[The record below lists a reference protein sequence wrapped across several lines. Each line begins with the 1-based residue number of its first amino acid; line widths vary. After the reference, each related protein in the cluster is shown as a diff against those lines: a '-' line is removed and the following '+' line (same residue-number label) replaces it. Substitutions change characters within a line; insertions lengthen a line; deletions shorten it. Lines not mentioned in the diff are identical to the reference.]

1 MSFHSCHNYRST
13 WGNRRSLLRIGSL
26 GLAGLSLSQWF
37 ASLALGD
44 DSHAE
49 SNRNRPRLKARAKNV
64 IFLHQHGGPSHIDTF
79 DMKPDAPSGIRGEFQ
94 PIASAVPGLQVCEH
108 LPRWANSLDMWAQ
121 IRSVH
126 HKMKNHNSA
135 GYYCLTGKAPPTDDQ
150 RLRDSLELYPAYGSV
165 ISKMLG
171 PIQSGMPPFV
181 AFPHVVRD
189 GSVTPGQ
196 HASFL
201 GKSFDPFYFGSDP
214 NEKAFALPE
223 LELPANVD
231 LGRLERRRQLLNV
244 VDAQLALKERSSVA
258 EGMSQ
263 FQQQA
268 LSILSAPG
276 LKQALDISR
285 EPDWLRDAYGRTTY
299 GQSCLLARRLIEAG
313 TRFVTVY
320 FSSGIGGKG
329 SEGWDT
335 HQDNFTDLKN
345 RLLPITDQTVPTLI
359 ADLRSRGLLD
369 ETLVIW
375 MGEFGRG
382 PKIGDRDGKGRNHW
396 PECYTVMMAVAV
408 LQAARFTAK
417 ATRKEPFLR
426 QILCV
431 QKISLPLS
439 IGPSAS
445 ILLPRSS
452 TRSRVHCRSVRVN
465 RCSRFSPNCW
475 LYYRL

>member
-1 MSFHSCHNYRST
+1 MHGCRSYQA
-13 WGNRRSLLRIGSL
+13 WNLNRRSALRIGTL
-26 GLAGLSLSQWF
+26 GLAGLCLPETLR
-37 ASLALGD
+37 AEARVGAALPGAAT
-44 DSHAE
+44 SKAT
-49 SNRNRPRLKARAKNV
+49 PLKRRAKNV

-79 DMKPDAPSGIRGEFQ
+79 DMKPAAPAGIRGEFQ
-94 PIASAVPGLQVCEH
+94 PIASSLTGVPITEH
-108 LPRWANSLDMWAQ
+108 LPRWGQMLHLWGQ
-121 IRSVH
+121 VRSVH

-165 ISKMLG
+165 VSKFLG
-171 PIQSGMPPFV
+171 AEQPGIPPFV

-189 GSVTPGQ
+189 GSITPGQ

-201 GKSFDPFYFGSDP
+201 GKRYDPFFFGADP
-214 NEKAFALPE
+214 NASSFALPE
-223 LELPANVD
+223 LQLPESVD
-231 LGRLERRRQLLNV
+231 LARLDRRRTLLEI
-244 VDAQLALKERSSVA
+244 VDAQLGLKYQSA
-258 EGMSQ
+258 IAGGMDE

-276 LKQALDISR
+276 LKEALDIAQ
-285 EPDWLRDAYGRTTY
+285 EPEWLRDAYGRTTY

-369 ETLVIW
+369 DTLVLW

-396 PECYTVMMAVAV
+396 PECYTVMMAGGGVTGGAIYGASDAQGAYPASDPV
-408 LQAARFTAK
+408 RPEDIAATLYWALGIDPASEVVDTQSRPLPISQGNPVTALF
-417 ATRKEPFLR
+417 A
-426 QILCV
+426 
-431 QKISLPLS
+431 
-439 IGPSAS
+439 
-445 ILLPRSS
+445 
-452 TRSRVHCRSVRVN
+452 
-465 RCSRFSPNCW
+465 
-475 LYYRL
+475 